1 MQPPALTLST
11 AQAVSSSAPEQS
23 VDQMRAEILQ
33 SGDYLHYMMTVDSSQ
48 RLPALLA
55 INSRLTNEQYWE
67 LVREAWMSAEV
78 TLPDKACW
86 LSLLQSDRPGRDH
99 LMTQEEHEALSQLPE
114 VIRIFRGCGSHDGIG
129 GLSWTLNRA
138 RAKMFA
144 FYACGPRRL
153 VLTANHQGSIPVV
166 AEATVAKRYVI
177 AHVLDRQE
185 EEIIVDPRNIDL
197 VEAREWRNL
206 RR

>member
-1 MQPPALTLST
+1 MQLSDLTPST
-11 AQAVSSSAPEQS
+11 ASAASLSAPEQS

-33 SGDYLHYMMTVDSSQ
+33 SGDYSHYLMTFDSPQ

-55 INSRLTNEQYWE
+55 ITSRLTNQQYWE

-78 TLPDKACW
+78 TLPDRASW
-86 LSLLQSDRPGRDH
+86 LSLLQSDRPGREH
-99 LMTQEEHEALSQLPE
+99 LMTEEEREALSCLPE

-129 GLSWTLNRA
+129 GLSWTLDRV
-138 RAKMFA
+138 RAKKFA

-153 VLTANHQGSIPVV
+153 VLTAEQHGSIPVV

-177 AHVLDRQE
+177 AHILDRQE
-185 EEIIVDPRNIDL
+185 EEIIVDPRNINL
-197 VEAREWRNL
+197 VEAREWLNL
-206 RR
+206 KR